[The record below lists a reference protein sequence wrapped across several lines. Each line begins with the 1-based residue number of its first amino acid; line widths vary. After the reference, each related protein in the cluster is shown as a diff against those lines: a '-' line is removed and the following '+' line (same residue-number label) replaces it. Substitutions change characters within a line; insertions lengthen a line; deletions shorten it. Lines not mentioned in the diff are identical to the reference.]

1 MKKIFFWFQ
10 GGSNPWPHDYWPDA
24 LTTWAMFFSKPNY
37 FHQAVNYSLHWTNK
51 NRYPRSMRPFFGMG
65 KIALYNEQ
73 FLLRIIGLCWPIFQ
87 WSRFFFLQCLN
98 SMSKIDQGRKSNQ
111 SLSMKW
117 FRFEYM
123 GPFTFIGLIWSFI
136 SVTLLR

>member
-1 MKKIFFWFQ
+1 MKKKIFWFQ

-24 LTTWAMFFSKPNY
+24 LTSWAMFFSKPNY

-51 NRYPRSMRPFFGMG
+51 NRYPRSIRPFFGVV

-87 WSRFFFLQCLN
+87 WSRFFFPQCRYLSTYRENFYLFKNFRSCVWLN
-98 SMSKIDQGRKSNQ
+98 IFCRLSLDFFKILETG
-111 SLSMKW
+111 
-117 FRFEYM
+117 
-123 GPFTFIGLIWSFI
+123 
-136 SVTLLR
+136 V